1 MVSTPRAT
9 IMEAMRAAIIGGS
22 GVDVTSLLDTVRP
35 RSVDT
40 PFGGVDIET
49 GSFQG
54 QDVGFLRRHGPG
66 HSVPPHRI
74 NYRANVWALRQLG
87 VERVLTTAAVGSL
100 REEMGPGHFVIVD
113 QFLDF
118 TKQRA
123 STFHEGGPEGVV
135 HVDVTEPFCPELRE
149 LLVSHGTSLDLPVH
163 DGGVYACAEGPRYET
178 AAEVRAFAM
187 LGGDVVGMTVVPE
200 VVLARELG
208 LCYANIA
215 SVTNVAAGLS
225 DQPLSHEEVLQAQA
239 GSAERL
245 ERLLTAVLGDIPA
258 ERTCS
263 CSRKPEA
270 VGE

>member
-1 MVSTPRAT
+1 
-9 IMEAMRAAIIGGS
+9 MEAMRAAIIGGS
-22 GVDVTSLLDTVRP
+22 GVDVTALLGGLERRT
-35 RSVDT
+35 VDT
-40 PFGGVDIET
+40 PFGGVDVET

-74 NYRANVWALRQLG
+74 NYRANIWALQELG

-118 TKQRA
+118 TKQRVA
-123 STFHEGGPEGVV
+123 TFHEGGPEGVV
-135 HVDVTEPFCPELRE
+135 HVDVTNPFCPELRA

-163 DGGVYACAEGPRYET
+163 DGGVYVCAEGPRYET
-178 AAEVRAFAM
+178 AAEVRAFAL

-215 SVTNVAAGLS
+215 SVTNIAAGLS
-225 DQPLSHEEVLQAQA
+225 DEPLSHEDVLQAQA
-239 GSAERL
+239 AWAERL
-245 ERLLTAVLGDIPA
+245 ERLLTALLGDIPP
-258 ERTCS
+258 ERS
-263 CSRKPEA
+263 CPCPLKPEP
-270 VGE
+270 VGD

>member
-1 MVSTPRAT
+1 
-9 IMEAMRAAIIGGS
+9 MEAMRAAIIGGS
-22 GVDVTSLLDTVRP
+22 GVDVSAMLGAVETRHVETP
-35 RSVDT
+35 YGSVD
-40 PFGGVDIET
+40 VET
-49 GSFQG
+49 GSLQG
-54 QDVGFLRRHGPG
+54 QEVGFLRRHGPG

-74 NYRANVWALRQLG
+74 NYRANVWALRELG
-87 VERVLTTAAVGSL
+87 AERVLTTAAVGSL

-118 TKQRA
+118 TKKRVA
-123 STFHEGGPEGVV
+123 TFHEGGPEGVV
-135 HVDVTEPFCPELRE
+135 HVDVTNPFCPQLRE
-149 LLVSHGTSLDLPVH
+149 LLVSHGSSLDIPVH
-163 DGGVYACAEGPRYET
+163 DGGVYVCAEGPRYET

-187 LGGDVVGMTVVPE
+187 LGGDLVGMTVVPE

-208 LCYANIA
+208 LCYANVA

-245 ERLLTAVLGDIPA
+245 ERLLTAVLADIPE
-258 ERTCS
+258 ERACP
-263 CSRKPEA
+263 CPLKPEP